1 MKYLKLKLEEWYG
14 ADVFIVGKAGID
26 PLAVPDHKIGQCIER
41 SAFFQLRQM
50 ECLKVP
56 REAPERRG
64 G

>member
-1 MKYLKLKLEEWYG
+1 MAQTYSLLVKL
-14 ADVFIVGKAGID
+14 VD
-26 PLAVPDHKIGQCIER
+26 PLAVPDHKIRQCIER